1 MGKGKR
7 NRETNRDKRAAKKL
21 ARGICKNHAEH
32 PRICMYRL
40 RTLDGRWQ
48 MYSASALEMIIPKL
62 PRAEA
67 ENFLNQ
73 LISMEDK

>member
-7 NRETNRDKRAAKKL
+7 NRENNRDKRAAKK
-21 ARGICKNHAEH
+21 AVRGNFKNPAER

-40 RTLDGRWQ
+40 RTLDGRWGL
-48 MYSASALEMIIPKL
+48 YSELALALIIPKL
-62 PRAEA
+62 PPDEA

-73 LISMEDK
+73 MIAMEGN